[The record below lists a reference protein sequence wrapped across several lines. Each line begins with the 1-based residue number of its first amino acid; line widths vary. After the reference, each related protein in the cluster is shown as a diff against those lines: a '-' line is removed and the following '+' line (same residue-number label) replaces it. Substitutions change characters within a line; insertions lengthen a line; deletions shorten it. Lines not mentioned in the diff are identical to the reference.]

1 MNITNIGKKN
11 QLNSNLQ
18 YVFLSKLSY
27 GWKRVYYVKCLTVIN
42 NLVTSQV
49 FGQVLNNF
57 KLK

>member
-18 YVFLSKLSY
+18 YVLLSKLSY
-27 GWKRVYYVKCLTVIN
+27 EWKKIYYIECLSVMN
-42 NLVTSQV
+42 NLLTSRV
-49 FGQVLNNF
+49 FAQVLNNF

>member
-18 YVFLSKLSY
+18 YVLLSKLSY
-27 GWKRVYYVKCLTVIN
+27 GWKRVYYVKCLTVMN
-42 NLVTSQV
+42 NLVTIQV

>member
-1 MNITNIGKKN
+1 MKINNIGKKN

-18 YVFLSKLSY
+18 YVLLSKLSY
-27 GWKRVYYVKCLTVIN
+27 EWKKIYYVECMSVVK

>member
-1 MNITNIGKKN
+1 MKVTNIGKIN

-27 GWKRVYYVKCLTVIN
+27 EWKRVYYVKCLTVIN